1 MRRLG
6 TGICTTLLAL
16 APPPAR
22 SQTLSIPPQ
31 EARHFVDSIRAAL
44 SLPGL
49 VVIVA
54 RSEGTPAII
63 VTGVRKFGTTDSIQA
78 TDRMHLGSNG
88 KAITAT
94 MIGALVEQGRLTF
107 ETTLAEAFPD
117 LAPAMRAE
125 YREATVRQL
134 LGHSA
139 GIRPYTDLREFG
151 SFMRPTGDTA
161 AQRRAFA
168 AHLVSETPLF
178 APGTK
183 HTYSNAGVALA
194 GIVAERITGRP
205 YEKLVDSLVFRPLGG
220 RAQFGNPGTDAAPQP
235 FGHTRGRGNRAR
247 IVDPRDAE
255 YVVPPVI
262 TSAGDAS
269 VTLMDYGKFL
279 QMHLRGMR
287 GIDGVVKATTIR
299 ELHTA
304 IAPVDSGTKFG
315 AGWGFATTAD
325 GFETHGH
332 TGSGGAY
339 IAVAAIQPAR
349 DFAIAILTN
358 IGGND
363 DVLADVGKLRA
374 IVTPRL
380 APFRPHP

>member
-1 MRRLG
+1 MRRLA
-6 TGICTTLLAL
+6 TAVCTTLFTLTAQ
-16 APPPAR
+16 PAR
-22 SQTLSIPPQ
+22 SQTLSISPR
-31 EARHFVDSIRAAL
+31 EARVFIDSIRTAL

-54 RSEGTPAII
+54 RSEGSPEII
-63 VTGVRKFGTTDSIQA
+63 VTGVRKFGTGDSIQA

-94 MIGALVEQGRLTF
+94 MIGVLVEQGRLTF
-107 ETTLAEAFPD
+107 ETTLAEALPD
-117 LAPAMRAE
+117 LATTMRAE
-125 YREATVRQL
+125 YRQATVRQL

-139 GIRPYTDLREFG
+139 GIRSYTDLREFG

-168 AHLVSETPLF
+168 ARLLSEPSLF
-178 APGTK
+178 APGTQ
-183 HTYSNAGVALA
+183 HAYSNAGVALA
-194 GIVAERITGRP
+194 GIVAERITGQP

-220 RAQFGNPGTDAAPQP
+220 HAQFGNPGTDAAPQP
-235 FGHTRGRGNRAR
+235 FGHTRGRGSQAR
-247 IVDPRDAE
+247 IVDPRDVE
-255 YVVPPVI
+255 FVVPPVI

-339 IAVAAIQPAR
+339 IAVAAIQPSR

-363 DVLADVGKLRA
+363 DVLPAMAKLRA
-374 IVTPRL
+374 VITPRL
-380 APFRPHP
+380 AGP